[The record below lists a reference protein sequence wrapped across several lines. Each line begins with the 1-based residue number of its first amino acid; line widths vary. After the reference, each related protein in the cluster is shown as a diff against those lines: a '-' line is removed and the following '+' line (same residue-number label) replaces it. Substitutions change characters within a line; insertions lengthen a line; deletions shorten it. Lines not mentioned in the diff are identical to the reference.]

1 MDGHDGA
8 GLLLDTQALLWWLE
22 DNDRLGTIAR
32 HVIEEAE
39 TTLYLS
45 AVTPWETQIKR
56 AKRHE
61 PLLTPERLDQLGK
74 NGFEFVP
81 ITAEDGLLAG
91 ALPRHHEDPF
101 DRMLVAQC
109 MRRGLALI
117 TSDRI
122 MRRYD
127 IPVLPA
133 TA

>member
-1 MDGHDGA
+1 MPRDA
-8 GLLLDTQALLWWLE
+8 GVLLDTNTVIWWMR
-22 DNDRLGTIAR
+22 DDARLGIVAS

-39 TTLYLS
+39 TPIYVS
-45 AVTPWETQIKR
+45 AMMPWESQIKR
-56 AKRHE
+56 RKHHQ
-61 PLLTPERLDQLGK
+61 PLLNPQHLDQLAEH
-74 NGFEFVP
+74 GFELLP
-81 ITAEDGLLAG
+81 ITAEDGLVAG

-117 TSDRI
+117 TSDKLL
-122 MRRYD
+122 RRYD